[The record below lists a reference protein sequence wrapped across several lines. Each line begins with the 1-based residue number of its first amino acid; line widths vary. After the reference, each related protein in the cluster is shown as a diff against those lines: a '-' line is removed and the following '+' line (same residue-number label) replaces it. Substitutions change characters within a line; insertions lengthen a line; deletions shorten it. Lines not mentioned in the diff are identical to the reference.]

1 MLVSSVELFGKV
13 YEVGSLYKFIAQLSH
28 LGDGTEDYTSFDY
41 VNAFDVTRF
50 QDNLEEAHRYIPD
63 IRHKNF
69 YPLPKGSNILLV
81 SLRKDRHWVTGVF
94 LYDEHFL
101 LLELRNARGCLRSR
115 LANVDG

>member
-1 MLVSSVELFGKV
+1 MLVSSVDFFGKA
-13 YEVGSLYKFIAQLSH
+13 YEVGSIYKFIAQLSH
-28 LGDGTEDYTSFDY
+28 RGDGTEDYTSFDY
-41 VNAFDVTRF
+41 VNAYDVTRF
-50 QDNLEEAHRYIPD
+50 QDNLEEAHRYIQTLD
-63 IRHKNF
+63 TRI

-81 SLRKDRHWVTGVF
+81 SLHKDGHYVTGVF